1 MNLEQ
6 KIVINR
12 NLSTNLGFLLC
23 SDWSLGICYLHS
35 LTLILEGLKIF
46 QSFTEPFSVAK
57 TTLHSQMSVRQS
69 SKPLISFIIF
79 NLSFI
84 ILHSSFLHF
93 ATFKLFS
100 LFLDPLVEIWLAWN
114 QEDITAVFTTKIGK
128 KSKFFAVFAKVFWI
142 FFLE

>member
-69 SKPLISFIIF
+69 SKPLIFFIIL

-93 ATFKLFS
+93 AAFKLFS
-100 LFLDPLVEIWLAWN
+100 LFQQFLVIQNWALQLKYGYPGTMKLFQQWLPKN
-114 QEDITAVFTTKIGK
+114 TKKITICISSF
-128 KSKFFAVFAKVFWI
+128 
-142 FFLE
+142 